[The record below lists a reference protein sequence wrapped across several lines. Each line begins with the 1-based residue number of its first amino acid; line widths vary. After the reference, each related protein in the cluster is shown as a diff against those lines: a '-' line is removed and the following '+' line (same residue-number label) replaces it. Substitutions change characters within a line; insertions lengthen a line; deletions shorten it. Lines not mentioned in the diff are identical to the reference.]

1 MAELMDIV
9 DKSDNVIGK
18 ATRDKIHNLGMWHRG
33 VHILVFNSNGELLLP
48 LRSSAKDKFPNTY
61 DCSVSEHVKSGETFE
76 KAAIRGL
83 REELGIR
90 NPRLKKLL
98 KFRMNY
104 GPNDNTIATLYE
116 CKCET
121 EIKIERKE
129 VKEAKFLPLDK
140 IKEMLIKNERKF
152 ALWTREILKWY
163 FGLPSKVEE
172 IK

>member
-1 MAELMDIV
+1 M
-9 DKSDNVIGK
+9 
-18 ATRDKIHNLGMWHRG
+18 
-33 VHILVFNSNGELLLP
+33 
-48 LRSSAKDKFPNTY
+48 KF
-61 DCSVSEHVKSGETFE
+61 GETFE

-83 REELGIR
+83 KEELGIR

-104 GPNDNTIATLYE
+104 GPNDNTTATLYE
-116 CKCET
+116 CECKT

-129 VKEAKFLPLDK
+129 VKEAKFLPLNK
-140 IKEMLIKNERKF
+140 IKGMLIKNERKF
-152 ALWTREILKWY
+152 APWTREILKWY